1 MPDFILAEPPQQ
13 STIGSCGYDG
23 GLPCL
28 PVLRWSDV
36 AGGLTARTDGIID
49 YIVGMFSSIP
59 NNVSGVFLSMGNNLW
74 GATAHL
80 VQVTSGDSGASIAA
94 KFGPLANT
102 FAGSIYTAL
111 TTEWTVLALGVA
123 FVAVSALWLVMRNQS
138 RLAMRKCSALV
149 VGLAMFLSMGA
160 LSAAH
165 PNDAAAG
172 TPYWLTQTASN
183 IAGTVGT
190 GASHS
195 LLMAM
200 KDNGKAFATKSDTD
214 NTSDTSCRKYTAQL
228 DDEYSVSINGGSD
241 LISTI
246 NTMWEETGLRM
257 WARAQY
263 GSGRN
268 ASNVFCRVLEF
279 RAGAPASDMAHLTNL
294 SAGHDI
300 VSADAIAFHPALAF
314 IDDEGKQTK
323 DTDPKDGVENGSYT
337 KQMDRVVTMWQAC
350 GHFSDGWSVR
360 NGWQFIGAIQ
370 GKDRGFDNAT
380 WKQMCAA
387 VFSGSSS
394 GDVYGATANGGK
406 IGGQDPPDTA
416 KSDTST
422 AGHDKSWNAVGT
434 VATTTYVATPVEA
447 QSQTTD
453 KDKKGVA
460 YSYYGMKAGGS
471 SQNDLITITPNDNG
485 YSRSE
490 GDNAHKQCGTDTKSN
505 VCSHVK
511 PYVWRSAK
519 KRWVEGTKA
528 EKKTAAT
535 AKESSGTRPA
545 NEYEKCMKVNGAT
558 EDTCKPFKP
567 SGYDPSAWRVDPQVT
582 TKDDTNRVN
591 TSDEGKTIRK
601 LIKKFDVRETS
612 GWQALAAAHNGG
624 TDEQRQDAILSL
636 QAQHGSSSIS
646 DVGGSL
652 VFAASGLV
660 NLMIWGVAFGLVSM
674 LAQVAAYLL
683 AAFGVWLGLLIY
695 AFAPDKGQ
703 RAVGNALKQTL
714 GCCCA
719 KALVNVVAAVCC
731 VFITS
736 MYQFLGL
743 VDQNGNSAGTVMT
756 AGVAAALLPVAFFK
770 GVQYLCVHVWKI
782 GDPLSVA
789 SIGSLMSG
797 KFAFNGLKTV
807 AGAAAGAIGAKVGG
821 GGLAAMASAASRGA
835 RGGVVAGAT
844 GGYQTGQAD
853 SYYRSRSGQGGGAKG
868 RADGGGSKADKAAG
882 ESGRD
887 ENGFVDES
895 MPETELTDKE
905 MADALDARRDEIVGR
920 ESVVDPDGNLV
931 EPDEGKVAGKMDEE
945 RDQALMDAAGAKAFK
960 AKAREVGGMLHAATA
975 ATNATQLAADIK
987 LANLKHSVKAG
998 VDRDGRS
1005 LTMGERAERLGQY
1018 AAGRTRRAMSMHR
1031 NNMAARSATV
1041 VRAANAAGAAKAD
1054 WAMRDAMARAN
1065 GSSRMGAAVRAT
1077 GGSVS
1082 AGAANLARFAR
1093 RADPTRDLRR
1103 GVREGFQGPSRG
1115 EVQAVTEGIN
1125 RAKTTYGFAHGDERT
1140 VARLRKEGRQAA
1152 GGAESRTGQTPPAG
1166 PAPARPESTAPA
1178 PQPAPAPQGAAVTAQ
1193 PAPAAPAPE
1202 PPAQASDIAQLRRQV
1217 RSRAARR
1224 VSGPER
1230 MEDGRLKPPDMG

>member
-1 MPDFILAEPPQQ
+1 MPGFILAEPPQQ
-13 STIGSCGYDG
+13 SAIHSCGYDG

-80 VQVTSGDSGASIAA
+80 VQVTSGDSGAAIAA

-102 FAGSIYTAL
+102 FVGSIYSAL

-123 FVAVSALWLVMRNQS
+123 LVAVSALWLVMRNQS
-138 RLAMRKCSALV
+138 QLAMRKCSALV
-149 VGLAMFLSMGA
+149 VGLSLFLSMGA
-160 LSAAH
+160 LSVNH

-172 TPYWLTQTASN
+172 TPWWLTQTATN
-183 IAGTVGT
+183 ITGTVGT

-195 LLMAM
+195 LLMGM
-200 KDNGKAFATKSDTD
+200 KDNGKAFATKSDSD
-214 NTSDTSCRKYTAQL
+214 NRSDTSCRRYTAQL

-279 RAGAPASDMAHLTNL
+279 RAGAPASDMAYLTNL
-294 SAGHDI
+294 SVGHDI
-300 VSADAIAFHPALAF
+300 VSADAIAFHPSLAF

-323 DTDPKDGVENGSYT
+323 DTDPKDGVENGTYT

-350 GHFSDGWSVR
+350 GHFSDGWNVR

-370 GKDRGFDNAT
+370 GKNRGFDNAT

-387 VFSGSSS
+387 VFTGSSS

-422 AGHDKSWNAVGT
+422 AAYDKSWNAVGT
-434 VATTTYVATPVEA
+434 VATTKYTATPVEK
-447 QSQTTD
+447 SPTSD
-453 KDKKGVA
+453 KDKESVL
-460 YSYYGMKAGGS
+460 YSYATVPVGS
-471 SQNDLITITPNDNG
+471 GSDHNIQQVKPGEQNYDKTQG
-485 YSRSE
+485 ASE
-490 GDNAHKQCGTDTKSN
+490 HKRCGTSKSTGDACSYVEPFVWSYSKNKWVQGTKVEKKKASTTTKS
-505 VCSHVK
+505 
-511 PYVWRSAK
+511 
-519 KRWVEGTKA
+519 T
-528 EKKTAAT
+528 
-535 AKESSGTRPA
+535 GTRDA
-545 NEYEKCMKVNGAT
+545 NAYEKCLQVNGAT
-558 EDTCKPFKP
+558 KDTCAPYLP
-567 SGYDPSAWRVDPQVT
+567 SGDYNYDDWHIDSQVT
-582 TKDDTNRVN
+582 TQNDTNRVN
-591 TSDEGKTIRK
+591 TSDEGKTIRR

-612 GWQALAAAHNGG
+612 GWSALASTHNGG
-624 TDEQRQDAILSL
+624 TDTQKQDAILAM
-636 QAQHGSSSIS
+636 QAQHGTSSIS

-674 LAQVAAYLL
+674 LAQIAAYLL
-683 AAFGVWLGLLIY
+683 AAFGIWLGLLIY

-743 VDQNGNSAGTVMT
+743 VGANGNSAGTVMT
-756 AGVAAALLPVAFFK
+756 AGVAAALLPIAFFK
-770 GVQYLCVHVWKI
+770 GLQYLCVHVWKL

-797 KFAFNGLKTV
+797 KFAFDGLKTV
-807 AGAAAGAIGAKVGG
+807 AGAAAGAIGARIGG
-821 GGLAAMASAASRGA
+821 GGLAAMAGAASRGA
-835 RGGVVAGAT
+835 RSGVVAGAA
-844 GGYQTGQAD
+844 GGYQSGQSDA
-853 SYYRSRSGQGGGAKG
+853 YFKARRSGQGGGPKG
-868 RADGGGSKADKAAG
+868 RAEGGGSKADQAAG
-882 ESGRD
+882 SSGRD
-887 ENGFVDES
+887 ENGFFDES

-905 MADALDARRDEIVGR
+905 KADALTAKRKELEDAMSTTG
-920 ESVVDPDGNLV
+920 PDG
-931 EPDEGKVAGKMDEE
+931 EPVPPSEEALDKAMDKTH
-945 RDQALMDAAGAKAFK
+945 DQALMDAAGAKAFK
-960 AKAREVGGMLHAATA
+960 AKAREVGAALHATTA
-975 ATNATQLAADIK
+975 AADSTQLARDIK
-987 LANLKHSVKAG
+987 LANLKQSVKTGLRA
-998 VDRDGRS
+998 DGSRLS
-1005 LTMGERAERLGQY
+1005 AGERAERLGRYMSGRAQRAV
-1018 AAGRTRRAMSMHR
+1018 AAHR
-1031 NNMAARSATV
+1031 SNASARQAALSGAAHRVSGAARNV
-1041 VRAANAAGAAKAD
+1041 ANAAGNARAD
-1054 WAMRDAMARAN
+1054 WAMRSAMARAS
-1065 GSSRMGAAVRAT
+1065 GSGRVGAAARAT
-1077 GGSVS
+1077 AGSAA

-1093 RADPTRDLRR
+1093 NTSPTRNLRR
-1103 GVREGFQGPSRG
+1103 GLSAGVSAPTKSDVDKVAESIRRS
-1115 EVQAVTEGIN
+1115 
-1125 RAKTTYGFAHGDERT
+1125 KTSYGFAHGDKET
-1140 VARLRKEGRQAA
+1140 VARLRKENAPEKPA
-1152 GGAESRTGQTPPAG
+1152 TGTPTPTPPEK
-1166 PAPARPESTAPA
+1166 PATATP
-1178 PQPAPAPQGAAVTAQ
+1178 
-1193 PAPAAPAPE
+1193 PAPE
-1202 PPAQASDIAQLRRQV
+1202 PEKPTLDLDLSQLRQEV
-1217 RSRAARR
+1217 RGRAARR

-1230 MEDGRLKPPDMG
+1230 MEDGRLKPPDLG

>member
-1 MPDFILAEPPQQ
+1 MPGFILAEPPQQ
-13 STIGSCGYDG
+13 SAIHSCGYDG

-80 VQVTSGDSGASIAA
+80 VQVTSGDSGAAIAA

-102 FAGSIYTAL
+102 FVGSIYSAL

-123 FVAVSALWLVMRNQS
+123 LVAVSALWLVMRNQS

-149 VGLAMFLSMGA
+149 VGLSLFLSMGA
-160 LSAAH
+160 LSVNH

-172 TPYWLTQTASN
+172 TPWWLTQTATN

-195 LLMAM
+195 LLMGM
-200 KDNGKAFATKSDTD
+200 KDNGKAFATKSDSD
-214 NTSDTSCRKYTAQL
+214 NKSDTSCRRYTAQL

-294 SAGHDI
+294 SVGHDI
-300 VSADAIAFHPALAF
+300 VSADAIAFHPSLAF

-323 DTDPKDGVENGSYT
+323 DTDPKDGVENGTYT

-350 GHFSDGWSVR
+350 GHFSDGWNVR

-370 GKDRGFDNAT
+370 GKNRGFDNAT

-387 VFSGSSS
+387 VFTGSSS
-394 GDVYGATANGGK
+394 GDVYGATVNGGK

-422 AGHDKSWNAVGT
+422 AAHDKSWNAVGT
-434 VATTTYVATPVEA
+434 VATTKYTATPVEK
-447 QSQTTD
+447 SPTSD
-453 KDKKGVA
+453 KDKESVL
-460 YSYYGMKAGGS
+460 YSYATVPVGS
-471 SQNDLITITPNDNG
+471 GSDHNMQQVKPGEQNYDKTQG
-485 YSRSE
+485 ASE
-490 GDNAHKQCGTDTKSN
+490 HKRCGTSKSTGDACSYVEPFVWSYSKNKWVQGTKVEKKKASTTTKS
-505 VCSHVK
+505 
-511 PYVWRSAK
+511 
-519 KRWVEGTKA
+519 T
-528 EKKTAAT
+528 
-535 AKESSGTRPA
+535 GTRDA
-545 NEYEKCMKVNGAT
+545 NAYEKCLQVNGAT
-558 EDTCKPFKP
+558 KDTCAPYLP
-567 SGYDPSAWRVDPQVT
+567 SGDYNYDDWHIDSQVT
-582 TKDDTNRVN
+582 TQNDTNRVN
-591 TSDEGKTIRK
+591 TTDEGKTIRK

-612 GWQALAAAHNGG
+612 GWGALAATHNGG
-624 TDEQRQDAILSL
+624 TDAQRQDAILSM
-636 QAQHGSSSIS
+636 QAQHGTSSIS

-652 VFAASGLV
+652 VFAASGLI

-674 LAQVAAYLL
+674 LAQIAAYLL

-743 VDQNGNSAGTVMT
+743 VNTNGNSAGTVMT
-756 AGVAAALLPVAFFK
+756 AGVAAALLPIAFFK
-770 GVQYLCVHVWKI
+770 GLQYLCVHVWKL

-797 KFAFNGLKTV
+797 KFAFDGLKTV
-807 AGAAAGAIGAKVGG
+807 AGAAAGAIGARIGG
-821 GGLAAMASAASRGA
+821 GGLAAMAGAASRGA
-835 RGGVVAGAT
+835 RSGVVAGAA
-844 GGYQTGQAD
+844 GGYQSGQSDA
-853 SYYRSRSGQGGGAKG
+853 YFKARRSGQGGGPKG
-868 RADGGGSKADKAAG
+868 RAEGGGSKADQAAG
-882 ESGRD
+882 SSGRD
-887 ENGFVDES
+887 ENGFFDES

-905 MADALDARRDEIVGR
+905 KAVALTAKRKELEGLFSSSGPDGEPIPPSEEALDKA
-920 ESVVDPDGNLV
+920 
-931 EPDEGKVAGKMDEE
+931 MDKTH
-945 RDQALMDAAGAKAFK
+945 DQALMDAAGAKAFK
-960 AKAREVGGMLHAATA
+960 AKAREVGAALHATTA
-975 ATNATQLAADIK
+975 AADSTQLARDIK
-987 LANLKHSVKAG
+987 LANLKQSVKTGLRA
-998 VDRDGRS
+998 DGS
-1005 LTMGERAERLGQY
+1005 KLSAGERAERLGRYMSGRAQRAV
-1018 AAGRTRRAMSMHR
+1018 AAHR
-1031 NNMAARSATV
+1031 SNASARQAA
-1041 VRAANAAGAAKAD
+1041 AAGAMDRIQQARRSAGDAVTGARAD
-1054 WAMRDAMARAN
+1054 WAMRSAMARAS
-1065 GSSRMGAAVRAT
+1065 GSGRVGAAARAT
-1077 GGSVS
+1077 AGSAR
-1082 AGAANLARFAR
+1082 AGAANLARLAR
-1093 RADPTRDLRR
+1093 NADLTRDFRRGMAAGVSAPTRFDVDR
-1103 GVREGFQGPSRG
+1103 V
-1115 EVQAVTEGIN
+1115 
-1125 RAKTTYGFAHGDERT
+1125 AKSIRHVKTSYGFAHGDKNT
-1140 VARLRKEGRQAA
+1140 VARLRKENK
-1152 GGAESRTGQTPPAG
+1152 P
-1166 PAPARPESTAPA
+1166 
-1178 PQPAPAPQGAAVTAQ
+1178 VK
-1193 PAPAAPAPE
+1193 PAPE
-1202 PPAQASDIAQLRRQV
+1202 PKQSAPAEPVKPAPNAERLRREVQ
-1217 RSRAARR
+1217 SRANARR
-1224 VSGPER
+1224 NGPER
-1230 MEDGRLKPPDMG
+1230 MEDGRLKPPDLG

>member
-1 MPDFILAEPPQQ
+1 MPGFILAEPPQQ
-13 STIGSCGYDG
+13 SAIHSCGYDG

-80 VQVTSGDSGASIAA
+80 VQVTSGDSGAAIAA
-94 KFGPLANT
+94 KFGPLSNT
-102 FAGSIYTAL
+102 FVGSMYSAL

-123 FVAVSALWLVMRNQS
+123 LVAVSALWLVMRNQP

-149 VGLAMFLSMGA
+149 VGLSLFLSMGA
-160 LSAAH
+160 LSANH

-172 TPYWLTQTASN
+172 TPWWLTQTATN

-195 LLMAM
+195 LLMGM
-200 KDNGKAFATKSDTD
+200 KDNGKAFATKSDSD
-214 NTSDTSCRKYTAQL
+214 NRSDTSCRRYTAQL

-323 DTDPKDGVENGSYT
+323 DTDPKDGVENGTYT

-350 GHFSDGWSVR
+350 GHFSDGWNVR

-370 GKDRGFDNAT
+370 GKNRGFDNAT

-387 VFSGSSS
+387 VFTGSSS
-394 GDVYGATANGGK
+394 GDVYGATSNGGK
-406 IGGQDPPDTA
+406 IGGQDPPDTT

-422 AGHDKSWNAVGT
+422 AGHDKSWNAVST
-434 VATTTYVATPVEA
+434 VATTSYVATPA
-447 QSQTTD
+447 PSQSQTSD
-453 KDKKGVA
+453 KDKEGVA
-460 YSYYGMKAGGS
+460 YSYYSMKNGGT
-471 SQNDLITITPNDNG
+471 SQNDLDKITPNDLG
-485 YSRSE
+485 YDKAT
-490 GDNAHKQCGTDTKSN
+490 GDSAHKQCGGSKSDGSYH
-505 VCSHVK
+505 CSAVK
-511 PYVWRSAK
+511 PYVWKSSDG
-519 KRWVEGTKA
+519 RWVEGSKP
-528 EKKTAAT
+528 EKKTQAASKST
-535 AKESSGTRPA
+535 TPRPA
-545 NEYEKCMKVNGAT
+545 NEYEICRQKHTKTDCQA
-558 EDTCKPFKP
+558 FLP
-567 SGYDPSAWRVDPQVT
+567 SGGYNYADWVVSPQATV
-582 TKDDTNRVN
+582 KDDTNRVN
-591 TSDEGKTIRK
+591 TSDEGKTIRR

-612 GWQALAAAHNGG
+612 GWSALASTHNGG
-624 TDEQRQDAILSL
+624 TDTQKQDAILAM
-636 QAQHGSSSIS
+636 QAQHGTSSIS

-674 LAQVAAYLL
+674 LAQIAAYLL

-743 VDQNGNSAGTVMT
+743 VGANGNSAGTVMT

-770 GVQYLCVHVWKI
+770 GLQYLCVHVWKL

-797 KFAFNGLKTV
+797 KFAFDGLKTV
-807 AGAAAGAIGAKVGG
+807 AGAAAGAIGARIGG
-821 GGLAAMASAASRGA
+821 GGLAAMAGAASRGA
-835 RGGVVAGAT
+835 RSGVVAGAA
-844 GGYQTGQAD
+844 GGYQSGQSDA
-853 SYYRSRSGQGGGAKG
+853 YFKARRSGQGGGPKG
-868 RADGGGSKADKAAG
+868 RADGGGSKADQAAG
-882 ESGRD
+882 DSGRD
-887 ENGFVDES
+887 ENGFFDES

-905 MADALDARRDEIVGR
+905 KADALTAKRKELEGAL
-920 ESVVDPDGNLV
+920 STTGPDGEVVPPSEETL
-931 EPDEGKVAGKMDEE
+931 DKAMDKTH
-945 RDQALMDAAGAKAFK
+945 DQALMDAAGTKAFK
-960 AKAREVGGMLHAATA
+960 AKAREVGAALHAATA
-975 ATNATQLAADIK
+975 ATDSTQLARDIK
-987 LANLKHSVKAG
+987 LTNLKQSVKTG
-998 VDRDGRS
+998 LRTDGS
-1005 LTMGERAERLGQY
+1005 KLSAGERAERLGRY
-1018 AAGRTRRAMSMHR
+1018 VSGRVARAVSTH
-1031 NNMAARSATV
+1031 NANAAARSAALSGAMDRVSGAARTV
-1041 VRAANAAGAAKAD
+1041 SNAAGNARAD
-1054 WAMRDAMARAN
+1054 WAMRSAMARAS
-1065 GSSRMGAAVRAT
+1065 GSGRAGAAARAT
-1077 GGSVS
+1077 AGSAA

-1093 RADPTRDLRR
+1093 NADPMRNIRR
-1103 GVREGFQGPSRG
+1103 GMAAGVSAPAGSD
-1115 EVQAVTEGIN
+1115 VDAVAKSI
-1125 RAKTTYGFAHGDERT
+1125 RHAKTSYGFAHGGKNT
-1140 VARLRKEGRQAA
+1140 VAQLRKEN
-1152 GGAESRTGQTPPAG
+1152 
-1166 PAPARPESTAPA
+1166 APEK
-1178 PQPAPAPQGAAVTAQ
+1178 
-1193 PAPAAPAPE
+1193 PAAPMPPAPE
-1202 PPAQASDIAQLRRQV
+1202 PEKPATSAPDVDRFSREV
-1217 RSRAARR
+1217 RGRAARR
-1224 VSGPER
+1224 AAGPER
-1230 MEDGRLKPPDMG
+1230 MEDGRLKPPDLG

>member
-13 STIGSCGYDG
+13 STINSCGYDG

-214 NTSDTSCRKYTAQL
+214 NRSDTSCRRYTAQL

-300 VSADAIAFHPALAF
+300 VSADAIAFHPTLAF

-350 GHFSDGWSVR
+350 GHFSDGWAVR

-370 GKDRGFDNAT
+370 GKDRGFSNAT

-387 VFSGSSS
+387 VFSGSST

-406 IGGQDPPDTA
+406 IGGQDPPDTT

-422 AGHDKSWNAVGT
+422 AAHDKSWNAVGT
-434 VATTTYVATPVEA
+434 VATTTYVATPADA

-453 KDKKGVA
+453 KDKEGVS

-471 SQNDLITITPNDNG
+471 SQNDLVTVTPNDAN
-485 YSRSE
+485 YDKAT
-490 GDNAHKQCGTDTKSN
+490 GDSSHKQCGTDTKSN
-505 VCSHVK
+505 ICSRVK
-511 PYVWRSAK
+511 PYVWNSAK
-519 KRWVEGTKA
+519 KRWIEGSKPEKRKASSTTK
-528 EKKTAAT
+528 
-535 AKESSGTRPA
+535 SSGTRPA
-545 NEYEKCMKVNGAT
+545 NEYEKCMQVKGAT
-558 EDTCKPFKP
+558 EDACKPYMP
-567 SGYDPSAWRVDPQVT
+567 SGYDPSAWKVT
-582 TKDDTNRVN
+582 AQASTKDDTNRVN
-591 TSDEGKTIRK
+591 TTDEGKTIRK

-612 GWQALAAAHNGG
+612 GWGALAATHNGG
-624 TDEQRQDAILSL
+624 SDAQRQDAILSM

-652 VFAASGLV
+652 VFAASGLI

-719 KALVNVVAAVCC
+719 KALVNIVAAVCC

-743 VDQNGNSAGTVMT
+743 VDPNGNSAGTVMT
-756 AGVAAALLPVAFFK
+756 AGVAAAILPIAFFK
-770 GVQYLCVHVWKI
+770 GLQYLCVHVWKI

-797 KFAFNGLKTV
+797 KFAFDGLKTV
-807 AGAAAGAIGAKVGG
+807 AGAAAGAIGAKIGG
-821 GGLAAMASAASRGA
+821 GGLAAMAGAASRGA
-835 RGGVVAGAT
+835 RSGVIAGAT
-844 GGYQTGQAD
+844 GGYQAGQSD
-853 SYYRSRSGQGGGAKG
+853 SYFKSKRSGQGGGAKG

-887 ENGFVDES
+887 KNGFIDES

-905 MADALDARRDEIVGR
+905 MGDALDARRNEIEGR
-920 ESVVDPDGNLV
+920 ESVLDPDGNPV
-931 EPDEGKVAGKMDEE
+931 PPSEEKVAEKMDKE
-945 RDQALMDAAGAKAFK
+945 RDQALMDAAGRKAFK

-975 ATNATQLAADIK
+975 ATDASQLATDIK

-998 VDRDGRS
+998 VDRDGRR
-1005 LTMGERAERLGQY
+1005 LTMGERAERLGRY
-1018 AAGRTRRAMSMHR
+1018 AAGRTQRAVNMHR
-1031 NNMAARSATV
+1031 NNAAARSAAVT
-1041 VRAANAAGAAKAD
+1041 RASNAVGAAKAD
-1054 WAMRDAMARAN
+1054 WAMRDAMARAD

-1093 RADPTRDLRR
+1093 RSDPTRDLRR
-1103 GVREGFQGPSRG
+1103 GMREGFQAPTRG
-1115 EVQAVTEGIN
+1115 EVQAVTQGIN

-1140 VARLRKEGRQAA
+1140 VARLRMEGRQAKEA
-1152 GGAESRTGQTPPAG
+1152 GQAQQPPVRQDSKPGPTSPTPKPPVPTTPTPDVSRF
-1166 PAPARPESTAPA
+1166 
-1178 PQPAPAPQGAAVTAQ
+1178 
-1193 PAPAAPAPE
+1193 
-1202 PPAQASDIAQLRRQV
+1202 RQEV
-1217 RSRAARR
+1217 QRQAARR
-1224 VSGPER
+1224 ASGPER
-1230 MEDGRLKPPDMG
+1230 MEDGRLKPPDLG

>member
-1 MPDFILAEPPQQ
+1 MPGFILAEPPQQ
-13 STIGSCGYDG
+13 SAIHSCGYDG

-80 VQVTSGDSGASIAA
+80 VQVTSGDSGAAIAA

-102 FAGSIYTAL
+102 FVGSIYSAL

-123 FVAVSALWLVMRNQS
+123 LVAVSALWLVMRNQS

-149 VGLAMFLSMGA
+149 VGLSLFLSMGA
-160 LSAAH
+160 LSVNH

-172 TPYWLTQTASN
+172 TPWWLTQTATN

-195 LLMAM
+195 LLMGM
-200 KDNGKAFATKSDTD
+200 KDNGKAFATKSDSD
-214 NTSDTSCRKYTAQL
+214 NRSDTSCRRYTAQL

-294 SAGHDI
+294 SVGHDI
-300 VSADAIAFHPALAF
+300 VSADAIAFHPSLAF

-323 DTDPKDGVENGSYT
+323 DTDPKDGVENGTYT

-350 GHFSDGWSVR
+350 GHFSDGWNVR

-370 GKDRGFDNAT
+370 GKNRGFDNAT

-387 VFSGSSS
+387 VFTGSSS

-422 AGHDKSWNAVGT
+422 AAHDKSWNAVGT
-434 VATTTYVATPVEA
+434 VATTKYTATPVEK
-447 QSQTTD
+447 SPTSD
-453 KDKKGVA
+453 KDKESVL
-460 YSYYGMKAGGS
+460 YSYATVPVGS
-471 SQNDLITITPNDNG
+471 GSDHNMQQVKPGEQNYDKTQG
-485 YSRSE
+485 ASE
-490 GDNAHKQCGTDTKSN
+490 HKRCGTSKSTGDACSYVEPFVWSYSKNKWVQGTKVEKKKASTTTKS
-505 VCSHVK
+505 
-511 PYVWRSAK
+511 
-519 KRWVEGTKA
+519 T
-528 EKKTAAT
+528 
-535 AKESSGTRPA
+535 GTRDA
-545 NEYEKCMKVNGAT
+545 NAYEKCLQVNGAT
-558 EDTCKPFKP
+558 KDTCAPYLP
-567 SGYDPSAWRVDPQVT
+567 SGDYNYDDWHIDSRVT
-582 TKDDTNRVN
+582 TQNDTNRVN
-591 TSDEGKTIRK
+591 TTDEGKTIRK

-612 GWQALAAAHNGG
+612 GWGALAATHNGG
-624 TDEQRQDAILSL
+624 TDAQRQDAILSM
-636 QAQHGSSSIS
+636 QAQHGTSSIS

-674 LAQVAAYLL
+674 LAQIAAYLL

-743 VDQNGNSAGTVMT
+743 VDTNGNSAGTVMT
-756 AGVAAALLPVAFFK
+756 AGVAAALLPIAFFK
-770 GVQYLCVHVWKI
+770 GLQYLCVHVWKL

-797 KFAFNGLKTV
+797 KFAFDGLKTV
-807 AGAAAGAIGAKVGG
+807 AGAAAGAIGARIGG
-821 GGLAAMASAASRGA
+821 GGLAAMAGAASRGA
-835 RGGVVAGAT
+835 RSGVVAGAA
-844 GGYQTGQAD
+844 GGYQSGQSDA
-853 SYYRSRSGQGGGAKG
+853 YFKARRSGQGGGPKG
-868 RADGGGSKADKAAG
+868 RAEGGGSKADQAAG
-882 ESGRD
+882 SSGRD
-887 ENGFVDES
+887 ENGFFDES

-905 MADALDARRDEIVGR
+905 KADALTVKRKELEDAMSTTG
-920 ESVVDPDGNLV
+920 PDG
-931 EPDEGKVAGKMDEE
+931 EPVPPSEEALDKAMDKTH
-945 RDQALMDAAGAKAFK
+945 DQALMDAAGAKAFK
-960 AKAREVGGMLHAATA
+960 AKAREVGAALHAATA
-975 ATNATQLAADIK
+975 ATDSTQLARDIK
-987 LANLKHSVKAG
+987 LANLKQSVKTGLRA
-998 VDRDGRS
+998 DGSRLS
-1005 LTMGERAERLGQY
+1005 AGERAERLGRYMSGRAQRAV
-1018 AAGRTRRAMSMHR
+1018 AAHRSNASARQAALSGAAHRASG
-1031 NNMAARSATV
+1031 AARTV
-1041 VRAANAAGAAKAD
+1041 SNAAGNARAD
-1054 WAMRDAMARAN
+1054 WAMRSAMARAS
-1065 GSSRMGAAVRAT
+1065 GSGRAGAAARAT
-1077 GGSVS
+1077 AGSAA

-1093 RADPTRDLRR
+1093 NADPTRSLRR
-1103 GVREGFQGPSRG
+1103 GLSAGVSAPARSD
-1115 EVQAVTEGIN
+1115 VDAVAKSIR
-1125 RAKTTYGFAHGDERT
+1125 RAKTSYGFAHGGKET
-1140 VARLRKEGRQAA
+1140 VARLRKEN
-1152 GGAESRTGQTPPAG
+1152 TP
-1166 PAPARPESTAPA
+1166 
-1178 PQPAPAPQGAAVTAQ
+1178 VK
-1193 PAPAAPAPE
+1193 PAPE
-1202 PPAQASDIAQLRRQV
+1202 PKQSAPAEPVKPAPNAERLRREVQ
-1217 RSRAARR
+1217 SRANARR
-1224 VSGPER
+1224 NGPER
-1230 MEDGRLKPPDMG
+1230 MEDGRLKPPDLG

>member
-1 MPDFILAEPPQQ
+1 MPGFILAEPPQQ
-13 STIGSCGYDG
+13 SAINSCGYDG

-80 VQVTSGDSGASIAA
+80 VQITSGDSGAAIAA

-102 FAGSIYTAL
+102 FVGSIYSAL

-123 FVAVSALWLVMRNQS
+123 LVAVSALWLVMRNQS

-149 VGLAMFLSMGA
+149 VGLSLFLSMGA
-160 LSAAH
+160 LSANH

-172 TPYWLTQTASN
+172 TPYWLTQTATN
-183 IAGTVGT
+183 IVGTVGT

-195 LLMAM
+195 LLMGM
-200 KDNGKAFATKSDTD
+200 KDNGKAFATKSDSD
-214 NTSDTSCRKYTAQL
+214 NKSDTSCRRYTAQL

-300 VSADAIAFHPALAF
+300 VSANAIAFHPSLAF

-323 DTDPKDGVENGSYT
+323 DTDPKDGVENGTYT

-350 GHFSDGWSVR
+350 GHFSDGWNVR

-370 GKDRGFDNAT
+370 GKNRGFDNAT

-387 VFSGSSS
+387 VFTGSSS
-394 GDVYGATANGGK
+394 GDVYGATANGGR

-422 AGHDKSWNAVGT
+422 AAHDKSWNAVGT
-434 VATTTYVATPVEA
+434 VATTKYTATPVEK
-447 QSQTTD
+447 SPTSSD
-453 KDKKGVA
+453 KDKESVL
-460 YSYYGMKAGGS
+460 YSYATVPVGS
-471 SQNDLITITPNDNG
+471 GSDHNMQQVKPGEQNYDKTRG
-485 YSRSE
+485 ASE
-490 GDNAHKQCGTDTKSN
+490 HKRCGTSKSTGDA
-505 VCSHVK
+505 CS
-511 PYVWRSAK
+511 YVEPFVWSYSK
-519 KRWVEGTKA
+519 NRWVQGTKV
-528 EKKTAAT
+528 EKKTT
-535 AKESSGTRPA
+535 KSTGTRDA
-545 NEYEKCMKVNGAT
+545 NAYEKCRQVNGAT
-558 EDTCKPFKP
+558 KDTCAPYLP
-567 SGYDPSAWRVDPQVT
+567 SGDYNYDDWHIEPQVT
-582 TKDDTNRVN
+582 AQNNTNRVN
-591 TSDEGKTIRK
+591 TTDEGKTIRK

-612 GWQALAAAHNGG
+612 GWGALAATHNGG
-624 TDEQRQDAILSL
+624 TDAQKQDAILSM
-636 QAQHGSSSIS
+636 QAQHGTSSIS

-674 LAQVAAYLL
+674 LAQIAAYLL

-743 VDQNGNSAGTVMT
+743 VNTNGNSAGTVMT

-770 GVQYLCVHVWKI
+770 GLQYLCVHVWKL

-797 KFAFNGLKTV
+797 KFAFDGLKTV
-807 AGAAAGAIGAKVGG
+807 AGAAAGAIGARIGG
-821 GGLAAMASAASRGA
+821 GGLAAMAGAASRGA
-835 RGGVVAGAT
+835 RSGVVAGAA
-844 GGYQTGQAD
+844 GGYQSGQSDA
-853 SYYRSRSGQGGGAKG
+853 YFKARRSGQGGGPKG
-868 RADGGGSKADKAAG
+868 RADGGGSKADQAAG
-882 ESGRD
+882 DSGRD
-887 ENGFVDES
+887 ENGFFDES

-905 MADALDARRDEIVGR
+905 KADALTAKRKELEDAMSTTG
-920 ESVVDPDGNLV
+920 PDG
-931 EPDEGKVAGKMDEE
+931 EPVPPSEEALDKAMDKAH
-945 RDQALMDAAGAKAFK
+945 DQALMDAAGAKAFK
-960 AKAREVGGMLHAATA
+960 AKAHEVGAALHATTA
-975 ATNATQLAADIK
+975 ATDSTQLARDIK
-987 LANLKHSVKAG
+987 LANLKQLVKTGLRA
-998 VDRDGRS
+998 DGS
-1005 LTMGERAERLGQY
+1005 KLSAGERAERLGRYMSGRAQRAV
-1018 AAGRTRRAMSMHR
+1018 AAHR
-1031 NNMAARSATV
+1031 SNASARQATLSGAAHRVSGAARTV
-1041 VRAANAAGAAKAD
+1041 SNAAGNARAD
-1054 WAMRDAMARAN
+1054 WAMRSAMARAS
-1065 GSSRMGAAVRAT
+1065 GSGRVGAAARAT
-1077 GGSVS
+1077 AGSAA

-1093 RADPTRDLRR
+1093 NADPTRNIRR
-1103 GVREGFQGPSRG
+1103 GMAAGVSAPTESD
-1115 EVQAVTEGIN
+1115 VDAVAKSI
-1125 RAKTTYGFAHGDERT
+1125 RHAKTSYGFAHGDKNT
-1140 VARLRKEGRQAA
+1140 VARLRKENK
-1152 GGAESRTGQTPPAG
+1152 P
-1166 PAPARPESTAPA
+1166 
-1178 PQPAPAPQGAAVTAQ
+1178 VK
-1193 PAPAAPAPE
+1193 PAPE
-1202 PPAQASDIAQLRRQV
+1202 PKQSAPAEPVKPAPNAERLRWEVQ
-1217 RSRAARR
+1217 SRANARR
-1224 VSGPER
+1224 NGPER
-1230 MEDGRLKPPDMG
+1230 MEDGRLKPPDLG

>member
-1 MPDFILAEPPQQ
+1 MKGYKAMPGFILAEPPQQ
-13 STIGSCGYDG
+13 SAIHSCGYDG

-80 VQVTSGDSGASIAA
+80 VQITSGDSGAAIAA

-102 FAGSIYTAL
+102 FVGSIYSAL

-123 FVAVSALWLVMRNQS
+123 LVAVSALWLVMRNQS

-149 VGLAMFLSMGA
+149 VGLSLFLSMGA
-160 LSAAH
+160 LSANH

-172 TPYWLTQTASN
+172 TPYWLTQTATN
-183 IAGTVGT
+183 IVGTVGT

-195 LLMAM
+195 LLMGM
-200 KDNGKAFATKSDTD
+200 KDNGKAFATKSDSD
-214 NTSDTSCRKYTAQL
+214 NKSDTSCRKYTAQL

-294 SAGHDI
+294 SVGHDI
-300 VSADAIAFHPALAF
+300 VSADAIAFHPSLAF
-314 IDDEGKQTK
+314 IDDEGKQTE
-323 DTDPKDGVENGSYT
+323 DTDPKDGVENGTYT

-350 GHFSDGWSVR
+350 GHFSDGWNVR

-370 GKDRGFDNAT
+370 GKNRGFDNAT

-387 VFSGSSS
+387 VFTGSSS
-394 GDVYGATANGGK
+394 GDVYGATANGGR

-422 AGHDKSWNAVGT
+422 AAHDKSWNAVGT
-434 VATTTYVATPVEA
+434 VASTKYTVTSASA
-447 QSQTTD
+447 QSQTSD
-453 KDKKGVA
+453 KDKKGVL
-460 YSYYGMKAGGS
+460 YSYAGVKPGGS
-471 SQNDLITITPNDNG
+471 TQADMMTITPNDKE
-485 YSRSE
+485 YDKAT
-490 GDNAHKQCGTDTKSN
+490 GDSAHKNCGANATSTAC
-505 VCSHVK
+505 VHVK
-511 PYVWRSAK
+511 PYVWNSSRG
-519 KRWVEGTKA
+519 RWVEGSKPKKKA
-528 EKKTAAT
+528 DTQTSQGVTRDADQYEICKATGKSECDLLKDPNVDYDEWNDPVAHISLKT
-535 AKESSGTRPA
+535 
-545 NEYEKCMKVNGAT
+545 
-558 EDTCKPFKP
+558 
-567 SGYDPSAWRVDPQVT
+567 
-582 TKDDTNRVN
+582 DTNRVN

-612 GWQALAAAHNGG
+612 GWGALAATHNGG
-624 TDEQRQDAILSL
+624 TDAQRQDAILSM
-636 QAQHGSSSIS
+636 QAQHGTSSIS

-674 LAQVAAYLL
+674 LAQIAAYLL

-743 VDQNGNSAGTVMT
+743 VDTNGNSAGMVMT

-770 GVQYLCVHVWKI
+770 GLQYLCVHVWKL

-797 KFAFNGLKTV
+797 KFAFDGLKTV
-807 AGAAAGAIGAKVGG
+807 AGAAAGAIGARIGG
-821 GGLAAMASAASRGA
+821 GGLAAMAGAASRGA
-835 RGGVVAGAT
+835 RSGVVAGAA
-844 GGYQTGQAD
+844 GGYQSGQSDA
-853 SYYRSRSGQGGGAKG
+853 YFKARRSGQGGGPKG
-868 RADGGGSKADKAAG
+868 RADGGGSKADQAAG
-882 ESGRD
+882 DSGRD
-887 ENGFVDES
+887 ENGFFDES

-905 MADALDARRDEIVGR
+905 KADALTAKRKELEDAMSTTG
-920 ESVVDPDGNLV
+920 PDG
-931 EPDEGKVAGKMDEE
+931 EPVPPSEEALDKTMDKTH
-945 RDQALMDAAGAKAFK
+945 DQALMDAAGAKAFK
-960 AKAREVGGMLHAATA
+960 AKAREVGAALHATTA
-975 ATNATQLAADIK
+975 AADSTQLARDIK
-987 LANLKHSVKAG
+987 LANLKQSVKTGLRA
-998 VDRDGRS
+998 DGS
-1005 LTMGERAERLGQY
+1005 KLSAGERAERLGRYMSGRAQRAV
-1018 AAGRTRRAMSMHR
+1018 AAHR
-1031 NNMAARSATV
+1031 SNASARQATLSGAAHRVSGAARNVS
-1041 VRAANAAGAAKAD
+1041 NAAGNARAD
-1054 WAMRDAMARAN
+1054 WAMRSAMARAS
-1065 GSSRMGAAVRAT
+1065 GSDRVGAATRAT
-1077 GGSVS
+1077 AGS
-1082 AGAANLARFAR
+1082 ARTGAANLARFAR
-1093 RADPTRDLRR
+1093 NADPTRNIRR
-1103 GVREGFQGPSRG
+1103 GMAAGVSAPTESD
-1115 EVQAVTEGIN
+1115 VDAVAKSI
-1125 RAKTTYGFAHGDERT
+1125 RHAKTSYGFAHGDKNT
-1140 VARLRKEGRQAA
+1140 VARLRKENK
-1152 GGAESRTGQTPPAG
+1152 P
-1166 PAPARPESTAPA
+1166 
-1178 PQPAPAPQGAAVTAQ
+1178 VK
-1193 PAPAAPAPE
+1193 PAPE
-1202 PPAQASDIAQLRRQV
+1202 PKQSAPAEPVKPAPNAERLLREVQ
-1217 RSRAARR
+1217 SRANARR
-1224 VSGPER
+1224 NGPER
-1230 MEDGRLKPPDMG
+1230 MEDGRLKPPDLG

>member
-1 MPDFILAEPPQQ
+1 MPGFILAEPPQQ
-13 STIGSCGYDG
+13 SAIHSCGYDG

-80 VQVTSGDSGASIAA
+80 VQITSGDSGAAIAA

-102 FAGSIYTAL
+102 FVGSIYSAL
-111 TTEWTVLALGVA
+111 TTEWMVLALGVA
-123 FVAVSALWLVMRNQS
+123 LVAVSALWLVMRNQS

-149 VGLAMFLSMGA
+149 VGLSLFLSMGA
-160 LSAAH
+160 LSANH

-172 TPYWLTQTASN
+172 TPYWLTQTATN
-183 IAGTVGT
+183 IVGTVGT

-195 LLMAM
+195 LLMGM
-200 KDNGKAFATKSDTD
+200 KDNGKAFATKSDSD
-214 NTSDTSCRKYTAQL
+214 NKSDTSCRRYTAQL

-300 VSADAIAFHPALAF
+300 VSADAIAFHPSLAF

-323 DTDPKDGVENGSYT
+323 DTDPKDGVENGTYT

-350 GHFSDGWSVR
+350 GHFSDGWNVR

-370 GKDRGFDNAT
+370 GKNRGFDNAT

-387 VFSGSSS
+387 VFTGSSS
-394 GDVYGATANGGK
+394 GDVYGATANGGR

-422 AGHDKSWNAVGT
+422 AAHDKSWNAVGT
-434 VATTTYVATPVEA
+434 VATTKYTATPVEK
-447 QSQTTD
+447 SPTSD
-453 KDKKGVA
+453 KDKESVL
-460 YSYYGMKAGGS
+460 YSYATVPVGS
-471 SQNDLITITPNDNG
+471 GSDHNMQQVKPGEQNYDKTRG
-485 YSRSE
+485 ASE
-490 GDNAHKQCGTDTKSN
+490 HKRCGTSKSTGDACSYVEPFVWSYSKNRWVQGTKVEKRTTKS
-505 VCSHVK
+505 
-511 PYVWRSAK
+511 
-519 KRWVEGTKA
+519 T
-528 EKKTAAT
+528 
-535 AKESSGTRPA
+535 GTRDA
-545 NEYEKCMKVNGAT
+545 NAYEKCRQVNGAT
-558 EDTCKPFKP
+558 KDTCAPYLP
-567 SGYDPSAWRVDPQVT
+567 SGDYNYDDWHIDSQVT
-582 TKDDTNRVN
+582 AQNDTNRVN
-591 TSDEGKTIRK
+591 TTDEGKTIRK

-612 GWQALAAAHNGG
+612 GWGALAATHNGG
-624 TDEQRQDAILSL
+624 TDAQKQDAILSM
-636 QAQHGSSSIS
+636 QAQHGTSSIS

-652 VFAASGLV
+652 VFAASGLI

-674 LAQVAAYLL
+674 LAQIAAYLL

-743 VDQNGNSAGTVMT
+743 VNTNGNSAGTVMT
-756 AGVAAALLPVAFFK
+756 AGVAAALLPIAFFK
-770 GVQYLCVHVWKI
+770 GLQYLCVHVWKL

-797 KFAFNGLKTV
+797 KFAFDGLKTV
-807 AGAAAGAIGAKVGG
+807 AGAAAGAIGARIGG
-821 GGLAAMASAASRGA
+821 GGLAAMAGAASRGA
-835 RGGVVAGAT
+835 RSGVVAGAA
-844 GGYQTGQAD
+844 GGYQSGQSDA
-853 SYYRSRSGQGGGAKG
+853 YFKARRSGQGGGPKG
-868 RADGGGSKADKAAG
+868 RADGGGSKADQAAG
-882 ESGRD
+882 DSGRD
-887 ENGFVDES
+887 ENGFFDEA

-905 MADALDARRDEIVGR
+905 KADALTAKRKELEDAMSTTG
-920 ESVVDPDGNLV
+920 PDG
-931 EPDEGKVAGKMDEE
+931 EPVPPSEE
-945 RDQALMDAAGAKAFK
+945 TLDKAMAENHDQALMDAAGAKAFK
-960 AKAREVGGMLHAATA
+960 AKAREVGAALHATTA
-975 ATNATQLAADIK
+975 AADSTQLARDIK
-987 LANLKHSVKAG
+987 LANLKQSVKTGLRA
-998 VDRDGRS
+998 DGGKLS
-1005 LTMGERAERLGQY
+1005 TGERAERLGRYMSGRAQRAV
-1018 AAGRTRRAMSMHR
+1018 AAHR
-1031 NNMAARSATV
+1031 SNASARQAALSGAAHRVSGAARTV
-1041 VRAANAAGAAKAD
+1041 SNAAGNARAD
-1054 WAMRDAMARAN
+1054 WAMRDAMARAS
-1065 GSSRMGAAVRAT
+1065 GSGRVGAATRAT
-1077 GGSVS
+1077 AGSAA

-1093 RADPTRDLRR
+1093 NADPTRNIRR
-1103 GVREGFQGPSRG
+1103 GMAAGVSAPTESD
-1115 EVQAVTEGIN
+1115 VDAVAKSI
-1125 RAKTTYGFAHGDERT
+1125 RHAKTSYGFAHGDKNT
-1140 VARLRKEGRQAA
+1140 VARLRKENK
-1152 GGAESRTGQTPPAG
+1152 P
-1166 PAPARPESTAPA
+1166 
-1178 PQPAPAPQGAAVTAQ
+1178 VK
-1193 PAPAAPAPE
+1193 PAPE
-1202 PPAQASDIAQLRRQV
+1202 PKQSAPAEPVKPTPNAERLRREVQ
-1217 RSRAARR
+1217 SRANARR
-1224 VSGPER
+1224 NGPER
-1230 MEDGRLKPPDMG
+1230 MEDGRLKPPDLG

>member
-1 MPDFILAEPPQQ
+1 MPGFILAEPPQQ
-13 STIGSCGYDG
+13 STINSCGYDG

-80 VQVTSGDSGASIAA
+80 VQVTSGDSGAAIAA

-102 FAGSIYTAL
+102 FVGSIYTAL

-123 FVAVSALWLVMRNQS
+123 LVAVSALWLVMRNQS

-149 VGLAMFLSMGA
+149 IGLAMFLSMGA
-160 LSAAH
+160 LSANH

-172 TPYWLTQTASN
+172 TPWWLTQTATN

-195 LLMAM
+195 LLMGM
-200 KDNGKAFATKSDTD
+200 KDNGKAFATKSDSD
-214 NTSDTSCRKYTAQL
+214 NRSDTSCRRYTAQL

-294 SAGHDI
+294 SAGRDI
-300 VSADAIAFHPALAF
+300 VSADAIAFHPSLAF

-323 DTDPKDGVENGSYT
+323 DTDPKDGVENGTYT

-350 GHFSDGWSVR
+350 GHFSDGWNVR

-370 GKDRGFDNAT
+370 GKNRGFDNAT

-387 VFSGSSS
+387 VFTGSSS
-394 GDVYGATANGGK
+394 GDVYGATSNGGR

-434 VATTTYVATPVEA
+434 VASTKYTVTSASA
-447 QSQTTD
+447 QSQTSD
-453 KDKKGVA
+453 KDKRGVL
-460 YSYYGMKAGGS
+460 YSYAGVSPGGS
-471 SQNDLITITPNDNG
+471 TQADMTTVTPNDKE
-485 YSRSE
+485 YDKAT
-490 GDNAHKQCGTDTKSN
+490 GDSAHKNCGANTTSTAC
-505 VCSHVK
+505 VHVR
-511 PYVWRSAK
+511 PYVWNSSRG
-519 KRWVEGTKA
+519 RWVEGSKP
-528 EKKTAAT
+528 EKKPNTQTSQGVTRDADQYEICKAT
-535 AKESSGTRPA
+535 GKSGCDVLKDPNVNYDEW
-545 NEYEKCMKVNGAT
+545 NEPVAHVSLRT
-558 EDTCKPFKP
+558 
-567 SGYDPSAWRVDPQVT
+567 
-582 TKDDTNRVN
+582 DTNRVN
-591 TSDEGKTIRK
+591 TTDEGKTIRR

-612 GWQALAAAHNGG
+612 GWSALASTHNGG
-624 TDEQRQDAILSL
+624 TDTQKQDAILAM
-636 QAQHGSSSIS
+636 QAQHGTSSIS

-674 LAQVAAYLL
+674 LAQIAAYLL

-743 VDQNGNSAGTVMT
+743 VDANGNSAGTVMT

-770 GVQYLCVHVWKI
+770 GLQYLCVHVWKL

-797 KFAFNGLKTV
+797 KFAFDGLKTV
-807 AGAAAGAIGAKVGG
+807 AGAAAGAIGARIGG
-821 GGLAAMASAASRGA
+821 GGLAAMAGAASRGA
-835 RGGVVAGAT
+835 RSGVVAGAA
-844 GGYQTGQAD
+844 GGYQSGQSDA
-853 SYYRSRSGQGGGAKG
+853 YFKARRSGQGGGPKG
-868 RADGGGSKADKAAG
+868 RADGGGSKADQAAG
-882 ESGRD
+882 DSGRD
-887 ENGFVDES
+887 ENGFFDES

-905 MADALDARRDEIVGR
+905 KADALTAKRKELEGAL
-920 ESVVDPDGNLV
+920 STTGPDG
-931 EPDEGKVAGKMDEE
+931 EPVPPSEE
-945 RDQALMDAAGAKAFK
+945 RLDEAVAENHDQALMDAAGAKAFK
-960 AKAREVGGMLHAATA
+960 AKAREVGAALHAATA
-975 ATNATQLAADIK
+975 ATDSTQLARDIK
-987 LANLKHSVKAG
+987 LANLKQSVKTGLRA
-998 VDRDGRS
+998 DGSRLS
-1005 LTMGERAERLGQY
+1005 VGERAERLGRYMSGRAQRAV
-1018 AAGRTRRAMSMHR
+1018 AAHRSNASARQAALSGAMDRVRQAGWNAR
-1031 NNMAARSATV
+1031 NAVTGAR
-1041 VRAANAAGAAKAD
+1041 AD
-1054 WAMRDAMARAN
+1054 WIMRDAMARAS
-1065 GSSRMGAAVRAT
+1065 GSGRANAAARAT
-1077 GGSVS
+1077 AGSAR
-1082 AGAANLARFAR
+1082 AGANNLARFAR
-1093 RADPTRDLRR
+1093 NADPTRNIRR
-1103 GVREGFQGPSRG
+1103 GMAAGVDAPTKSDVDRVAASIR
-1115 EVQAVTEGIN
+1115 
-1125 RAKTTYGFAHGDERT
+1125 RAKTSYGFAHGGKET
-1140 VARLRKEGRQAA
+1140 VARLRKEN
-1152 GGAESRTGQTPPAG
+1152 
-1166 PAPARPESTAPA
+1166 APEK
-1178 PQPAPAPQGAAVTAQ
+1178 
-1193 PAPAAPAPE
+1193 PAAPTPPAPE
-1202 PPAQASDIAQLRRQV
+1202 PEKPVTSAPDVDRFSREV
-1217 RSRAARR
+1217 RGRAARR
-1224 VSGPER
+1224 QDGPER
-1230 MEDGRLKPPDMG
+1230 MEDGRLKPPDLG

>member
-1 MPDFILAEPPQQ
+1 MPGFILAEPPQQ
-13 STIGSCGYDG
+13 SAINSCGYDG

-80 VQVTSGDSGASIAA
+80 VQVTSGDSGAAIAA

-102 FAGSIYTAL
+102 FVGSIYSAL

-123 FVAVSALWLVMRNQS
+123 LVAVSALWLVMRNQS

-149 VGLAMFLSMGA
+149 VGLSLFLSMGA
-160 LSAAH
+160 LSVNH
-165 PNDAAAG
+165 PSDAAAG
-172 TPYWLTQTASN
+172 TPWWLTQTATN

-195 LLMAM
+195 LLMGM
-200 KDNGKAFATKSDTD
+200 KDNGKAFATKSDSD
-214 NTSDTSCRKYTAQL
+214 NKSDTSCRRYTAQL

-294 SAGHDI
+294 SVGHDI
-300 VSADAIAFHPALAF
+300 VSADAIAFHPSLAF

-323 DTDPKDGVENGSYT
+323 DTDPKDGVENGTYT

-350 GHFSDGWSVR
+350 GHFSDGWNVR

-370 GKDRGFDNAT
+370 GKNRGFDNAT

-387 VFSGSSS
+387 VFTGSSS

-422 AGHDKSWNAVGT
+422 AAHDKSWNAVGT
-434 VATTTYVATPVEA
+434 VATTKYTATPVEK
-447 QSQTTD
+447 SPTSD
-453 KDKKGVA
+453 KDKESVL
-460 YSYYGMKAGGS
+460 YSYATVPVGS
-471 SQNDLITITPNDNG
+471 GSDHNMQQVKPGEQNYDKTQG
-485 YSRSE
+485 ASE
-490 GDNAHKQCGTDTKSN
+490 HKRCGTSKSTGDACSYVEPFVWSYSKNRWVQGTKVEKKKASTTTKS
-505 VCSHVK
+505 
-511 PYVWRSAK
+511 
-519 KRWVEGTKA
+519 T
-528 EKKTAAT
+528 
-535 AKESSGTRPA
+535 GTRNA
-545 NEYEKCMKVNGAT
+545 NAYEKCLQVNGAT
-558 EDTCKPFKP
+558 KDTCAPYLP
-567 SGYDPSAWRVDPQVT
+567 SGDYNYDDWHIDSQVT
-582 TKDDTNRVN
+582 TQNDTNRVN
-591 TSDEGKTIRK
+591 TTDEGKTIRK

-612 GWQALAAAHNGG
+612 GWGALAATHNGG
-624 TDEQRQDAILSL
+624 TDAQRQDAILSM
-636 QAQHGSSSIS
+636 QAQHGTSSIS

-652 VFAASGLV
+652 VFAASGLI

-674 LAQVAAYLL
+674 LAQIAAYLL

-743 VDQNGNSAGTVMT
+743 VDTNGNSAGTVMT
-756 AGVAAALLPVAFFK
+756 AGVAAALLPIAFFK
-770 GVQYLCVHVWKI
+770 GLQYLCVHVWKL

-797 KFAFNGLKTV
+797 KFAFDGLKTV
-807 AGAAAGAIGAKVGG
+807 AGAAAGAIGARIGG
-821 GGLAAMASAASRGA
+821 GGLAAMAGAASRGA
-835 RGGVVAGAT
+835 RSGVVAGAA
-844 GGYQTGQAD
+844 GGYQSGQSDA
-853 SYYRSRSGQGGGAKG
+853 YFKARRSGQGGGPKG
-868 RADGGGSKADKAAG
+868 RAEGGGSKADQAAG
-882 ESGRD
+882 DSGRD
-887 ENGFVDES
+887 ENGFFDEA

-905 MADALDARRDEIVGR
+905 KADALTAKRKELEG
-920 ESVVDPDGNLV
+920 SLSSSGPDGEV
-931 EPDEGKVAGKMDEE
+931 VPPSEE
-945 RDQALMDAAGAKAFK
+945 TLDKAMAENHDQALMDAAGAKAFK
-960 AKAREVGGMLHAATA
+960 AKAREVGAALHAATA
-975 ATNATQLAADIK
+975 ATDSTQLARDIK
-987 LANLKHSVKAG
+987 LANLKQSVKTGLRA
-998 VDRDGRS
+998 DGS
-1005 LTMGERAERLGQY
+1005 KLSAGERAERLGRYMSGRAQRAV
-1018 AAGRTRRAMSMHR
+1018 AAHR
-1031 NNMAARSATV
+1031 SNASARQAA
-1041 VRAANAAGAAKAD
+1041 AAGAMDRVQQAGWSAGDAVTGARAD
-1054 WAMRDAMARAN
+1054 WAMRSAMARAS
-1065 GSSRMGAAVRAT
+1065 GSGRVGAAARAT
-1077 GGSVS
+1077 AGSAR
-1082 AGAANLARFAR
+1082 AGAANLARLAR
-1093 RADPTRDLRR
+1093 NADPTRDFRR
-1103 GVREGFQGPSRG
+1103 GMAAGVSAPTRSDVDRVAGSIRH
-1115 EVQAVTEGIN
+1115 
-1125 RAKTTYGFAHGDERT
+1125 AKTSYGFAHGDKNT
-1140 VARLRKEGRQAA
+1140 VARLRKENKPV
-1152 GGAESRTGQTPPAG
+1152 E
-1166 PAPARPESTAPA
+1166 
-1178 PQPAPAPQGAAVTAQ
+1178 
-1193 PAPAAPAPE
+1193 PAPE
-1202 PPAQASDIAQLRRQV
+1202 PKQSAPAEPVKPAPNAERLRREVQ
-1217 RSRAARR
+1217 SRANSRR
-1224 VSGPER
+1224 NGPER
-1230 MEDGRLKPPDMG
+1230 MEDGRLKPPDLG